1 MESGLRQREVLCWP
15 RKSVG
20 CEGETKKV
28 NAKRKS
34 SAVTTNCIMHTYLIQ
49 WLQ

>member
-1 MESGLRQREVLCWP
+1 MEPGLRQREVLCLP

-20 CEGETKKV
+20 CEGERKNV

-34 SAVTTNCIMHTYLIQ
+34 SAVMTNCIMHTYLI
-49 WLQ
+49 